1 MNTMTNEQIANW
13 RKIIGVAALL
23 MSDADIEEVR
33 YRMQNEVDKLNE
45 TRITSVERPTTNVH
59 KKRIS
64 PEAYRGTKKCDHSNS
79 ITGSKGKY
87 CIDCEM
93 YV

>member
-1 MNTMTNEQIANW
+1 MTDEQIANW
-13 RKIIGVAALL
+13 RKIIGIAALL
-23 MSDADIEEVR
+23 MSDEDIEAIR
-33 YRMQNEVDKLNE
+33 HNMQNKVNMLNE
-45 TRITSVERPTTNVH
+45 TRPTNIERPMVNN
-59 KKRIS
+59 KRRIS

-93 YV
+93 YIR